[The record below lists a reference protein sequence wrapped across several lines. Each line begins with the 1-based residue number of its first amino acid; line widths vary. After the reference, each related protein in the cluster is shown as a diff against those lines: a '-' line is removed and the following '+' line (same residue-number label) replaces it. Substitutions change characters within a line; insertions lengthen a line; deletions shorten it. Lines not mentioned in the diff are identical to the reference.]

1 MSQEIVNILEEKAV
15 LLNLEVE
22 SSDEV
27 IRELAEPLYQAGYV
41 LESFADAAIER
52 EKALPTGLPLMGNIN
67 AAIPHTDIV
76 HVKKPGLGLATLK
89 KPVTFNN
96 MVSPD
101 ETVEV
106 QFVVLMALDEAKA
119 QVEMLQAIA
128 GLLQNPDIIEAVFM
142 AESPSKVKEILAESN
157 EE

>member
-1 MSQEIVNILEEKAV
+1 MSLEIVNILEENAV
-15 LLNLEVE
+15 LLNLEAE
-22 SSDEV
+22 NSDEV
-27 IRELAEPLYQAGYV
+27 IRELAVQLYETGYV
-41 LESFADAAIER
+41 QDTFADAAIER
-52 EKALPTGLPLMGNIN
+52 EKTLPTGLPLMGDIN

-89 KPVTFNN
+89 NPVTFNN

-128 GLLQNPDIIEAVFM
+128 GLLQNPDIIEAVFK
-142 AESPSKVKEILAESN
+142 AESPSEVKEILAKTN